1 MNAMAIVQPTR
12 ADLDLAKV
20 DWAGL
25 AEVADAEIE
34 RAINVDPDVAPLFT
48 DDELARARRVLPP
61 LLRLLRRD
69 HSQL

>member
-1 MNAMAIVQPTR
+1 MAIVQRTR

-25 AEVADAEIE
+25 AEVTDADIQA
-34 RAINVDPDVAPLFT
+34 AIDIDPDLAPLFT

-61 LLRLLRRD
+61 PSTRAPR
-69 HSQL
+69 S